1 MHAVPTP
8 SRRLVL
14 ALLLGSLLPHAQL
27 TAVELD
33 AAVVAAAREALGLES
48 LEPRLEVATADALE
62 WLSSRA
68 TQLDHQSQ
76 TARYDYIYVDI
87 FDGENVTPPPFY
99 APPFLR
105 DLQRC
110 LAPGGVV
117 IHNLHTECD
126 ASALAP
132 RAYAAAFE
140 GPTCTTR
147 VRNQGNLILAAANE
161 PARGFSGRGT
171 FDRQQ
176 MREKAERGAS
186 RLGLCTF
193 DAAARIDP
201 PSSR

>member
-1 MHAVPTP
+1 M
-8 SRRLVL
+8 L
-14 ALLLGSLLPHAQL
+14 Q
-27 TAVELD
+27 
-33 AAVVAAAREALGLES
+33 
-48 LEPRLEVATADALE
+48 VATADALE

-68 TQLDHQSQ
+68 TQLEQQLDHQSQ
-76 TARYDYIYVDI
+76 AARYDYIYVDI

-140 GPTCTTR
+140 GPTCTTL

-161 PARGFSGRGT
+161 PARGFSTDFSGRGT
-171 FDRQQ
+171 FDRQL

-186 RLGLCTF
+186 RLGLGTF

-201 PSSR
+201 PRSSR